1 MAWSQ
6 SVTLILDLMETLEV
20 PNIILIQRDLGH
32 DIVLSKLFIR
42 PMLNL
47 SCFFYQLEVCEN
59 ITKFLR
65 HCGMDT
71 LLLYDGVCL

>member
-20 PNIILIQRDLGH
+20 PDIILIQRDLGP
-32 DIVLSKLFIR
+32 DIVLSKLFTM

-47 SCFFYQLEVCEN
+47 SCLFQLEVCEN

>member
-6 SVTLILDLMETLEV
+6 SVTLILDVMETLEV
-20 PNIILIQRDLGH
+20 PDIILIQRDLGP

-42 PMLNL
+42 PMLYHV
-47 SCFFYQLEVCEN
+47 FFYQLEVCEN

>member
-20 PNIILIQRDLGH
+20 PDIILIQRDLGP
-32 DIVLSKLFIR
+32 DIVLSKLFTM

-47 SCFFYQLEVCEN
+47 SCLFQLEVCEN

-65 HCGMDT
+65 HCVDT
-71 LLLYDGVCL
+71 HTFAL

>member
-20 PNIILIQRDLGH
+20 PDIILIQRDLGP
-32 DIVLSKLFIR
+32 DIVLSKLFIM

-47 SCFFYQLEVCEN
+47 SCLFQLQVCEN

>member
-20 PNIILIQRDLGH
+20 PGIILIQRDLGP

-47 SCFFYQLEVCEN
+47 SCFFF
-59 ITKFLR
+59 IS
-65 HCGMDT
+65 
-71 LLLYDGVCL
+71 

>member
-20 PNIILIQRDLGH
+20 PDIILIQRDLGP
-32 DIVLSKLFIR
+32 DIMPSKLFIR

-47 SCFFYQLEVCEN
+47 PCLFQLEVCEN

>member
-20 PNIILIQRDLGH
+20 SDIILIQRDLGP
-32 DIVLSKLFIR
+32 DIVLSKLFIM

-47 SCFFYQLEVCEN
+47 SCLFQLEVCEN

>member
-20 PNIILIQRDLGH
+20 PDIILIQRDLGP
-32 DIVLSKLFIR
+32 DIVLSKLFIM

-47 SCFFYQLEVCEN
+47 SCLFQLEVCEN

-65 HCGMDT
+65 HCCMDT

>member
-20 PNIILIQRDLGH
+20 PDIILIQRDLGP
-32 DIVLSKLFIR
+32 DIVLSKLFIM

-47 SCFFYQLEVCEN
+47 SCLFQLEVCEN